1 MCFSLALAAFAA
13 ILSVYAANIPI
24 EVGANN
30 EGDGAS
36 ILSSVAS
43 DVTGAVPI
51 VTSAVASAVKEATS
65 ALPSDVTSAVGGA
78 INTATSVLP
87 SVIGD
92 VTSAAEGAFNT
103 ATSEIPNIISD
114 ATGVIG
120 DATAAVGGLIGA
132 GVRID
137 ASALS
142 LLIGVGIT
150 VILL

>member
-1 MCFSLALAAFAA
+1 MACTKDHQSLLLLRPPGFAVR
-13 ILSVYAANIPI
+13 SPV
-24 EVGANN
+24 
-30 EGDGAS
+30 S
-36 ILSSVAS
+36 
-43 DVTGAVPI
+43 TVPT
-51 VTSAVASAVKEATS
+51 VTSAVASAVKGATS
-65 ALPSDVTSAVGGA
+65 ALPSVISDITSAAGGA

-103 ATSEIPNIISD
+103 ATSEIPNIVSD
-114 ATGVIG
+114 ATGVVG

-142 LLIGVGIT
+142 FLVGVGIA
-150 VILL
+150 VIML